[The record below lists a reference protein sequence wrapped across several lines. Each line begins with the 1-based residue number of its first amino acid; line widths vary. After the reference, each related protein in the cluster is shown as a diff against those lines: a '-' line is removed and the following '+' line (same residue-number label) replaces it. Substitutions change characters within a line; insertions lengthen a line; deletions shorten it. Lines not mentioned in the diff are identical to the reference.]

1 MKLMQE
7 SPSAIIIP
15 TEEARSDEGNAGFT
29 DAGNIRS
36 RFLQLRVSRNRER
49 FTIHFREYQNTP
61 QY

>member
-15 TEEARSDEGNAGFT
+15 TEEARSDKGSACFT
-29 DAGNIRS
+29 DVGTIRS
-36 RFLQLRVSRNRER
+36 RFQLRVSRSRER
-49 FTIHFREYQNTP
+49 SIHFQEYQNTS

>member
-29 DAGNIRS
+29 DVGTIRS
-36 RFLQLRVSRNRER
+36 RFLQLRVSRSRER
-49 FTIHFREYQNTP
+49 SIHFQEYQNTP